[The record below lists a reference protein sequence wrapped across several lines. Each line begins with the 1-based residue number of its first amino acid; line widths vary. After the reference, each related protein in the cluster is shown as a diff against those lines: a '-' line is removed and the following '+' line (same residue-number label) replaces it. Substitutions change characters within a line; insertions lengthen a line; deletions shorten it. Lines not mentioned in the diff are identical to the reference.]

1 MSCVAPQF
9 NDRPQE
15 ASRPFD
21 SQRDGFVMGE
31 GAGVVVLE
39 VRRLHLFDDCY
50 IFSLKVVLVCAG
62 VRTC

>member
-1 MSCVAPQF
+1 LQF

-39 VRRLHLFDDCY
+39 VRSIMTIGGDE
-50 IFSLKVVLVCAG
+50 KK
-62 VRTC
+62 